1 MRTVTTMHTYMYMAM
16 LAISGM
22 AMLSEENLQQLSP
35 SAAAA
40 SKLLKSGLTLTQI
53 YSQYVDV
60 STRLQLEEAENKRL
74 GDCLATIM
82 EEIEAKAPVLK
93 QQRDDYERC
102 LESVDLLTQ
111 QLDTAVRVRP
121 WLCLWT

>member
-1 MRTVTTMHTYMYMAM
+1 MRTVTTMHTYMAM
-16 LAISGM
+16 LALAGM

-40 SKLLKSGLTLTQI
+40 GKLLKSGLTLTQI

-111 QLDTAVRVRP
+111 QLDTAG
-121 WLCLWT
+121 